1 MQMNLLSGFHIVRRR
16 LVGMAT
22 KPGMFG
28 VMTSKILLQMAARRN
43 YPRLAAWLLASQVRT
58 VAEARVPN
66 VSGAGKP
73 AVALTLPKSGFA
85 EDMQSSIVADGRFK
99 LLRLHRKALKIIAN
113 CFFGQLVDDSNYRQ
127 DDTAITARKTAY
139 RNFMIEVC
147 RHLTPRLE
155 LDVALTANFSF
166 YVEQEFAAD
175 MDHFDVPVVA
185 MHKECIKTPGVEPFY
200 EETYRE
206 RKMPFR
212 GRMITTCLTSTPL
225 GHIEGF

>member
-1 MQMNLLSGFHIVRRR
+1 M
-16 LVGMAT
+16 
-22 KPGMFG
+22 
-28 VMTSKILLQMAARRN
+28 
-43 YPRLAAWLLASQVRT
+43 
-58 VAEARVPN
+58 PN

-99 LLRLHRKALKIIAN
+99 LLRLHGKALKIIAN

-155 LDVALTANFSF
+155 LDVALTASFSF
-166 YVEQEFAAD
+166 YAEQEFAAD